1 MHEEFQEI
9 CAAASIGQ
17 AAPEELA
24 RLHQHLPQCG
34 RCRRIYSDFTNLAAQ
49 QYVDDL
55 QRGDLTPEEE
65 QQLANPDL
73 LKRRFL
79 ERAKEKGIL
88 PLSPSRYPKRKHW
101 LSNLADTWAGM
112 SQSLRWKPAVA
123 SLCALIALVVAYRI
137 RVHGVG
143 ARAEFRAASTVPAE
157 QVFQRR
163 TAVPSNVGGG
173 PDSTATNLDL
183 KTQVEHLQTELTR
196 NEAQLRA
203 VRDGLKAAS
212 DDKHTLIQER
222 SRLET
227 AIAKLQQRL
236 ADMEGLLQAANSEK
250 NKLQEEATGLRNE
263 RATAQATYVEDQIRI
278 RELREQLADKSA
290 AVERDGQ
297 LLQRDRDIRDLMT
310 ARNLHIFDVFDT
322 DAKGKTNPAFGRI
335 FYTEGKSLIFY
346 AYDLNEAK
354 VQNANYHYRVWGSQ
368 DVQKDKTLSLGVFY
382 SDDKSQ
388 RRWVFKCN
396 DAKILNQIDSVFVT
410 LEPPGATPS
419 HPKGEKLLDAY
430 IRGTANHP

>member
-24 RLHQHLPQCG
+24 RLHEHLPQCG
-34 RCRRIYSDFTNLAAQ
+34 TCRRIYSDFANLAAQ
-49 QYVDDL
+49 HYVDGL
-55 QRGDLTPEEE
+55 QRGDLTAEEE
-65 QQLANPDL
+65 QQLGKPDL

-88 PLSPSRYPKRKHW
+88 SPSKSRYPKRTNWFSK
-101 LSNLADTWAGM
+101 LADTWAGM
-112 SQSLRWKPAVA
+112 SQPLRWKPAVIGIF
-123 SLCALIALVVAYRI
+123 ALAALVAYVI
-137 RVHGVG
+137 RVHEV
-143 ARAEFRAASTVPAE
+143 ASRANFKLASTALAE
-157 QVFQRR
+157 QLSQTR
-163 TAVPSNVGGG
+163 TAAPINVGSG
-173 PDSTATNLDL
+173 PDLSTANVDL
-183 KTQVEHLQTELTR
+183 KKQVARLQTELMR
-196 NEAQLRA
+196 NEAQLRV
-203 VRDGLKAAS
+203 VRDSLKAAS
-212 DDKHTLIQER
+212 DDKQRLIEER

-227 AIAKLQQRL
+227 ASAELQRRL
-236 ADMEGLLQAANSEK
+236 ADVDGLLQAANSEK
-250 NKLQEEATGLRNE
+250 NRLQEEATGLRNE
-263 RATAQATYVEDQIRI
+263 KATAQATYVEDQIRI
-278 RELREQLADKSA
+278 RELGEQLSEKTA
-290 AVERDGQ
+290 AAERDGQ

-354 VQNANYHYRVWGSQ
+354 VQNANYRYRVWAGK
-368 DVQKDKTLSLGVFY
+368 DGQKDKTMSLGVFY

-388 RRWVFKCN
+388 RRWVFKC
-396 DAKILNQIDSVFVT
+396 DDSKILNQIDSVFVT

-430 IRGTANHP
+430 IRGMANHP

>member
-24 RLHQHLPQCG
+24 RLHEHLPRCG
-34 RCRRIYSDFTNLAAQ
+34 TCRRIYSDFTNIAAQ
-49 QYVDDL
+49 HFVDDL
-55 QRGDLTPEEE
+55 QKGDLTPEEE
-65 QQLANPDL
+65 QQLAKPGL

-79 ERAKEKGIL
+79 ERAKEKGIF
-88 PLSPSRYPKRKHW
+88 SPSLSRHPKPTNW
-101 LSNLADTWAGM
+101 LSNLFNVWVGM
-112 SQSLRWKPAVA
+112 WQPLWWKPAVVGVF
-123 SLCALIALVVAYRI
+123 ALTAIVVYVI
-137 RVHGVG
+137 RAHEVG
-143 ARAEFRAASTVPAE
+143 ARASFRPANTAQAEQLSQSRAAAP
-157 QVFQRR
+157 R
-163 TAVPSNVGGG
+163 NVAPG
-173 PDSTATNLDL
+173 PDLTAANVDL
-183 KTQVEHLQTELTR
+183 KKQVARLQTELMR

-203 VRDGLKAAS
+203 VRDALRAAS
-212 DDKHTLIQER
+212 DDKKGLTEVRI
-222 SRLET
+222 RLET
-227 AIAKLQQRL
+227 ASAELEQKL
-236 ADMEGLLQAANSEK
+236 AEMEGLVQAANSEK
-250 NKLQEEATGLRNE
+250 NKLQEEVTGLKNE
-263 RATAQATYVEDQIRI
+263 KATAQATYVEDQIRI
-278 RELREQLADKSA
+278 HELGEQLSEKTA
-290 AVERDGQ
+290 AVDRDGQ

-368 DVQKDKTLSLGVFY
+368 DIQKGKTLSLGVFY

-388 RRWVFKCN
+388 RRWVFKCS
-396 DAKILNQIDSVFVT
+396 DPKILGQIDSVFVT

-430 IRGTANHP
+430 IRGMANHP